1 MARQHLST
9 PAQENSTYIIV
20 VALKDEGNDPQIP
33 ATMKWTLSGTDG
45 VVITTTTLTPSEGSI
60 GEAALTIILT
70 GSHLAITGNEDEA
83 IRKVEKATEEIITDC
98 CSKLMDLNHFESG
111 CDFFFCTDSWPSEE
125 SDFQE
130 GEVYPPLLP
139 EPEEVT

>member
-20 VALKDEGNDPQIP
+20 VALKDEGNVTQLP

-45 VVITTTTLTPSEGSI
+45 VVIATTTLTPSEGSI

-83 IRKVEKATEEIITDC
+83 IRILTVEGT
-98 CSKLMDLNHFESG
+98 
-111 CDFFFCTDSWPSEE
+111 
-125 SDFQE
+125 
-130 GEVYPPLLP
+130 YP
-139 EPEEVT
+139 EDGNAFTGAVTFAIEQMRAI